1 MTGVI
6 VQLSADRSC
15 GTIMGEDGV
24 SVRFDLKSV
33 LAHDI
38 ISLEAGKP
46 VHFEI
51 APHHRH
57 RAISVC
63 IRPRVRVAGREGVS
77 HLHSV
82 RYLGFEQAAG
92 VRAYEF
98 RRTSPCE
105 SPLTLVVT
113 TEVALFARHRVALQ
127 AKALRSAS
135 LWSMPNWREPMPTP
149 LGSPSGPWATKRCS
163 RISTPGRIRSGT
175 AAIGRGWALS
185 EKAEQT

>member
-127 AKALRSAS
+127 EGPALCLTLVNAELARTDANAARLTQWSLGDKEMLAYLDSRPDPVRNRSH
-135 LWSMPNWREPMPTP
+135 
-149 LGSPSGPWATKRCS
+149 
-163 RISTPGRIRSGT
+163 RSGV
-175 AAIGRGWALS
+175 GPVRKS
-185 EKAEQT
+185 